1 MKNEIRMADEK
12 KRSRAKKSEISA
24 TLAAALAKV
33 TDYMSDMVKGKTLL
47 TEGKAAIEKGD
58 YLGAIDCFSHGI
70 SFNPMNADLYKMRVT
85 CYKSLNMHTEA
96 YFDYSFLIRLE
107 PNNGNYYCSR
117 ALILAKMKK
126 YDMAVEDADYAV
138 EVIFIIFMHVS
149 CIFMHFSCSQFCF
162 SE

>member
-1 MKNEIRMADEK
+1 MADDK
-12 KRSRAKKSEISA
+12 KRSRAKKSEMSA
-24 TLAAALAKV
+24 TLTAALAKV

-47 TEGKAAIEKGD
+47 SEGKAAIEKGD

-70 SFNPMNADLYKMRVT
+70 SFNPMNADLYKMRVQ
-85 CYKSLNMHTEA
+85 CYKTLNMHTEA

-117 ALILAKMKK
+117 SLVLTKMKK

-138 EVIFIIFMHVS
+138 EVPKVILIVYL
-149 CIFMHFSCSQFCF
+149 HFAYLRLSSI
-162 SE
+162 